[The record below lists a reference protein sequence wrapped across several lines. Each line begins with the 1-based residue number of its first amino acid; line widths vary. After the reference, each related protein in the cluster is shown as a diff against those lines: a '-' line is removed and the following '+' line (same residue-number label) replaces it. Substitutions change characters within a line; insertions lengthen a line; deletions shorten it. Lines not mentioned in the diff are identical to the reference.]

1 MTSILVG
8 ATKWMFFRCHVWA
21 KCQSNKK
28 CIEKNLSN
36 EELTNEDV
44 SQEMGITETTKKI
57 GKRKFRQY
65 GHLKRIPRLKVND
78 GKKMDPPGRMLL
90 RRWEL
95 EIEEQMAARDLR
107 PGDWQDW
114 ELWRS
119 TVWTTIGIRS
129 CNVLTGSAASDAEL
143 WIFIELLY
151 SLAKPTQ

>member
-1 MTSILVG
+1 M
-8 ATKWMFFRCHVWA
+8 
-21 KCQSNKK
+21 
-28 CIEKNLSN
+28 
-36 EELTNEDV
+36 
-44 SQEMGITETTKKI
+44 
-57 GKRKFRQY
+57 
-65 GHLKRIPRLKVND
+65 
-78 GKKMDPPGRMLL
+78 
-90 RRWEL
+90 